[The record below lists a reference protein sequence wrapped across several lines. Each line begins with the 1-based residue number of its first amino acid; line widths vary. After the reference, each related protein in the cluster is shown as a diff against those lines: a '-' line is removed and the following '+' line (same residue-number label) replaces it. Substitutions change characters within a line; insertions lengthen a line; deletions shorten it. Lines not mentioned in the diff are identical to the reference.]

1 MTTLQVD
8 DLIALYRTYGARQ
21 YGREAVSQLEH
32 ALQCAHLAESAGA
45 APALVA
51 ASLLHDVGHMVWHSA
66 PVTVTGE
73 NAAGKNA
80 AGTKNGARKGPMQGL
95 LDYLAAGE
103 SHEYQHTP
111 AEQAALL
118 RGKRTNDLHEHR
130 AHWFLENLFGPEVLE
145 PIRLHVEAKRYLCCA
160 DPGYWDILSPESKRS
175 LEVQGGPHD
184 ADQARRFAR
193 MAHAAD
199 AVQLRRWDDSA
210 KVPGT
215 WTPDLE
221 HYKKILEAVVLRVKP
236 AALVAGIPAPSA
248 A

>member
-8 DLIALYRTYGARQ
+8 DLIALYRNYGARQ

-32 ALQCAHLAESAGA
+32 ALQCAHLAETAGA

-51 ASLLHDVGHMVWHSA
+51 ASLLHDVGHMVWHSM
-66 PVTVTGE
+66 PVTVT
-73 NAAGKNA
+73 GKNA

-95 LDYLAAGE
+95 LDHLAAGQ

-111 AEQAALL
+111 VEQAALL
-118 RGKRTNDLHEHR
+118 RGKRANDLHEHR
-130 AHWFLENLFGPEVLE
+130 AQWFLENLFGPEVLE
-145 PIRLHVEAKRYLCCA
+145 PIRLHVEAKRYLCYA
-160 DPGYWDILSPESKRS
+160 DSGYWDILSPESKHS

-184 ADQARRFAR
+184 EERAHRFAR
-193 MAHAAD
+193 MVHAGD

-215 WTPDLE
+215 RTPDLE

-236 AALVAGIPAPSA
+236 AALVAGIPATSA

>member
-1 MTTLQVD
+1 MTLQVD

-32 ALQCAHLAESAGA
+32 ALQCAHLAEAAGA

-66 PVTVTGE
+66 PVTASGE
-73 NAAGKNA
+73 NVTGKNA
-80 AGTKNGARKGPMQGL
+80 ARKGPMQGL
-95 LDYLAAGE
+95 LEYLAAGQ

-111 AEQAALL
+111 VEQAALL
-118 RGKRTNDLHEHR
+118 RGKRANDLHEHR
-130 AHWFLENLFGPEVLE
+130 AQWFLENLFGPEVLE
-145 PIRLHVEAKRYLCCA
+145 PIRLHVEAKRYLCFT
-160 DPGYWDILSPESKRS
+160 DPGYWDILSPESKHS
-175 LEVQGGPHD
+175 LEVQGGPMD
-184 ADQARRFAR
+184 AERASRFAR
-193 MAHAAD
+193 MAHAED

-215 WTPDLE
+215 RTPDLE

-236 AALVAGIPAPSA
+236 AALVAGIHAQSA

>member
-1 MTTLQVD
+1 MTLQVD
-8 DLIALYRTYGARQ
+8 DLIALYRNYGARQ

-32 ALQCAHLAESAGA
+32 ALQCAHLAETAGA

-66 PVTVTGE
+66 PAT
-73 NAAGKNA
+73 AAVEGKKNA
-80 AGTKNGARKGPMQGL
+80 ARKGAMQGL
-95 LDYLAAGE
+95 LDHLAAGE

-111 AEQAALL
+111 VEQAALL
-118 RGKRTNDLHEHR
+118 RGKRANDLHEHR
-130 AHWFLENLFGPEVLE
+130 AQWFLENLFGPEVLE
-145 PIRLHVEAKRYLCCA
+145 PIRLHVEAKRYLCFA
-160 DPGYWDILSPESKRS
+160 EPGYWDILSPASKHS

-184 ADQARRFAR
+184 AERAHRFAH
-193 MAHAAD
+193 MVHAED

-215 WTPDLE
+215 RTPDLE

-236 AALVAGIPAPSA
+236 AARIAGIPTTSVA
-248 A
+248 